1 MEVGLAAAGLAAVI
15 GALLLVIALCFLSW
29 NPRPKPRAV
38 ALDPNKWQKFELT
51 HKVVVSH
58 NVRKFRFA
66 LPTPAT
72 VLGLPIGQHIWVQG
86 FDDKGEEFSRP
97 YTPTTLDSDVGYFEL
112 VIKVYAAGVMSQYMD
127 KLSIGDLAAFKGPKV
142 CVYSAITCES
152 SCFACPPIGPDRLQ
166 QPRLWLRQGR
176 FKYAPNM
183 VRELGMIAGG
193 TGLTPMYQ
201 VARAVL
207 ENQHDKTR
215 IRLIYANVTVED
227 ILLKD
232 ELDAMVKMHPDRIS
246 VHYVLNK
253 PPIGWTGG
261 AGYITKEMIEKHCP
275 TPAPDVMVLRCGP
288 LPMNKAMAAHCEAIG
303 HAKDRLFMF

>member
-1 MEVGLAAAGLAAVI
+1 MEVGLAAAVGLASVV
-15 GALLLVIALCFLSW
+15 GALLLAVALCFLSW

-38 ALDPNKWQKFELT
+38 ALDPNQWQNFELT

-58 NVRKFRFA
+58 SVRKFRFA
-66 LPTPAT
+66 LPTPAK

-112 VIKVYAAGVMSQYMD
+112 VIKVYAVGVMSQYMD
-127 KLSIGDLAAFKGPKV
+127 KLRIGDLAAFKGPK
-142 CVYSAITCES
+142 
-152 SCFACPPIGPDRLQ
+152 
-166 QPRLWLRQGR
+166 GR
-176 FKYAPNM
+176 FKYVPNM
-183 VRELGMIAGG
+183 VCELGMIAGG

-201 VARAVL
+201 VARAIL
-207 ENQHDKTR
+207 ENLHDKTR
-215 IRLIYANVTVED
+215 IRLIYANVTYED

-232 ELDAMVKMHPDRIS
+232 ELDALVKKHPTRMS
-246 VHYVLNK
+246 VHYVLNQ

-261 AGYITKEMIEKHCP
+261 AGYITREMIEKHCP
-275 TPAPDVMVLRCGP
+275 TPAPDVMILRCGP